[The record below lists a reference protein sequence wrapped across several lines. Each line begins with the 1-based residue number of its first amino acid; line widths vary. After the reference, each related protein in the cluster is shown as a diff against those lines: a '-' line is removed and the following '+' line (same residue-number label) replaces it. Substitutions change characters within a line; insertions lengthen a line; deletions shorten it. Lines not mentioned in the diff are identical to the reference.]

1 MTANPVGSTANRRR
15 TLVSVV
21 VCACFV
27 LSGASSLTYEVVWT
41 RMLVLIFGSTTFAI
55 STVLTAFMAG
65 LALGS
70 LVFGRIVDRR
80 GAPLMLYAALE
91 AAVGVYALLVPAV
104 FHGLT
109 PLYKLVATHFE
120 PSFYVFSLIR
130 FALAFL
136 VLVLPTTCMGAT
148 LPVLAKFYARDWRR
162 LGLSVGTLYAL
173 NTFGAVVG
181 TLGAGFFL
189 IPGVGVHRTIWIA
202 SGVNLL
208 LAAIVL
214 LVRQL
219 AVDEGDTAR
228 SAPEAEEAPA
238 PAAANGRRSSANG
251 RGSSAHGR
259 RASALEPT
267 PAEAAPRRTVIAVL
281 ACFAASG
288 AVAMVYEVAW
298 SRVLSMIIGPSVYAF
313 SIMLATF
320 LVGLT
325 AGSALMSLLI
335 DRLRTHSVTLFLLL
349 QVGVAASSY
358 ATLCA
363 FGQLPYW
370 FTVLFKKI
378 DPASNMIF
386 VVQMLMCAAVM
397 LLPTLFLGAIFPVV
411 VRACA
416 GNMGRLSR
424 FIGEVY
430 AANTAGA
437 IVGSFVAGFVL
448 IPALGIQRTLITGI
462 LVNLLLVAVL
472 LVARPVSSPTHERPA
487 FALTG
492 GCVGLV
498 ALAALNAYLWQP
510 QWNRLLMS
518 SGMYHYAEDLDD
530 LSRESFRDFTVGNY
544 DLLYYKEGL
553 VTTVTVAREKDSTNI
568 WLATNGKIDASSESD
583 MPTQVLS
590 AHLPMLLHGN
600 ARDVLVIGWASGVTV
615 GSTSLYPG
623 TTVRAVEIEPAII
636 QASRYFEHVNNR
648 PRLNPRVKPV
658 LNDARNYLLVTPDRF
673 DVIISEPSNPWIT
686 GTSNLF
692 TQQSFELGRAH
703 LREGGILCQWLQL
716 YGMHPRH
723 VRTLMR
729 TFHQV
734 FPHMVV
740 FQTLERADLMLIGA
754 TRELTLDV
762 PRLRKLMK
770 LPQLADDL
778 SRVDVANVY
787 DLLARFRF
795 GTNEVARFTGPGP
808 LNTDDNALIEY
819 AAPRSLYANT
829 RNANAEQLIQHQ
841 VSPVEYL
848 RNWGHTTDQQ
858 QEFLLALTGIAW
870 DDNEMVSGNLA
881 MEACATRF
889 PDLSPMQATRR
900 ANHLAR
906 QLRKAERPRLGA
918 GAWWRDE

>member
-1 MTANPVGSTANRRR
+1 MTAQRRL

-70 LVFGRIVDRR
+70 LVFGRIVDRH
-80 GAPLMLYAALE
+80 GAPLVLYAALE

-109 PLYKLVATHFE
+109 PLYKLVATHFG
-120 PSFYVFSLIR
+120 PSFYVFSLVR

-162 LGLSVGTLYAL
+162 LGFSVGTLYTL

-181 TLGAGFFL
+181 TLGAGFVL
-189 IPGVGVHRTIWIA
+189 IPDVGVHRTIWVA

-214 LVRQL
+214 VVRRL
-219 AVDEGDTAR
+219 AVDDGDTAL
-228 SAPEAEEAPA
+228 PERDAAPA
-238 PAAANGRRSSANG
+238 PAVSP
-251 RGSSAHGR
+251 
-259 RASALEPT
+259 L
-267 PAEAAPRRTVIAVL
+267 PAPGETAPRRTVIAVL

-335 DRLRTHSVTLFLLL
+335 DRLRAHSATLFLLL

-378 DPASNMIF
+378 DPASGMIF
-386 VVQMLMCAAVM
+386 AVQMLMCAAVM

-411 VRACA
+411 VRVCA

-448 IPALGIQRTLITGI
+448 IPALGIQRTLMAGI

-472 LVARPVSSPTHERPA
+472 LVARPSPTPT
-487 FALTG
+487 LTA
-492 GCVGLV
+492 GCIGLV
-498 ALAALNAYLWQP
+498 ALAGLNAYLWQP
-510 QWNRLLMS
+510 HWNRLLMS
-518 SGMYHYAEDLDD
+518 SGMYHYAEDLHK
-530 LSRESFRDFTVGNY
+530 LSRESFREFTVGNY

-600 ARDVLVIGWASGVTV
+600 AKDVLVIGWASGVTV

-623 TTVRAVEIEPAII
+623 TTVKAVEIEPAII

-648 PRLNPRVKPV
+648 PRLNPRVTPV

-703 LREGGILCQWLQL
+703 LRGGGIFCQWLQL

-723 VRTLMR
+723 VKTLMR
-729 TFHQV
+729 TFHAV

-740 FQTLERADLMLIGA
+740 FQTLERADLMLLGSA
-754 TRELTLDV
+754 SELTLKV
-762 PRLRKLMK
+762 PRLRELMK
-770 LPQLADDL
+770 LPQLAHDL

-795 GTNEVARFTGPGP
+795 GTNEVAQFTGPGP

-829 RNANAEQLIQHQ
+829 RNANAEQLIRHQ

-848 RNWGHTTDQQ
+848 RNWGRTVDQQ
-858 QEFLLALTGIAW
+858 QEFLLALTGLAW
-870 DDNEMVSGNLA
+870 DDNERVSGNLA
-881 MEACATRF
+881 MEACARRF
-889 PDLSPMQATRR
+889 PNLSPMRATTR
-900 ANHLAR
+900 ANGLAR
-906 QLRKAERPRLGA
+906 SLRDSERPRLGPST
-918 GAWWRDE
+918 WWRDE